1 MEVQDN
7 RYLHLGASLYV
18 PATRGDLVEIGNREK
33 HKGLRSV
40 IFCTEDAVLT
50 DDVSQALDI
59 LENALPLMQAS
70 PGLLRFIR
78 VRNPHVMGRVL
89 QMRGISKI
97 DGFVLPKITTAN
109 LGNYLDQISGHDSPF
124 VVMPTLETAE
134 VFDAVEMRRL
144 REYMSDSAVRPR
156 ILALRIGGND
166 LFNLLGVRRPPSR
179 TIYETVIGHTIAML
193 VSTFKPHGFNL
204 TAPVCEAIDCL
215 KVLEREVV
223 QDLDHGLFGKT
234 AIHPQQAKMIES
246 LYAVRN
252 EDVDMAREI
261 LRSDAPAVFKMHGTM
276 CEPATHR
283 KAAQTLLER
292 AALYGVTVG
301 LSVHEGEFDIG
312 AGPRLFV
319 SA

>member
-1 MEVQDN
+1 MEAQDN
-7 RYLHLGASLYV
+7 RYLRLGASLYV
-18 PATRGDLVEIGNREK
+18 PATRGDLVEIANQEK
-33 HKGLRSV
+33 YKGLRSV

-50 DDVSQALDI
+50 DDVSRALDM
-59 LENALPLMQAS
+59 LENALPLMQPA

-78 VRNPHVMGRVL
+78 VRNAHVMGRVL

-97 DGFVLPKITTAN
+97 DGFVLPKITAAN
-109 LGNYLDQISGHDSPF
+109 LGAYLDQISGHDSPF

-134 VFDAVEMRRL
+134 VFDAAEMRRL
-144 REYMSDSAVRPR
+144 RDYMSDSAVRPR

-166 LFNLLGVRRPPSR
+166 LFNLLGMRRPPSR
-179 TIYETVIGHTIAML
+179 TIYETVIGHTIALL

-204 TAPVCEAIDCL
+204 TAPVCEIIDGL

-234 AIHPQQAKMIES
+234 AIHPQQAELIEK
-246 LYAVRN
+246 LYAVQH
-252 EDVDMAREI
+252 EDVEMAREI
-261 LRSDAPAVFKMHGTM
+261 LRPDAPAVFKMHGAM

-283 KAAQTLLER
+283 KAAQTLLDR
-292 AALYGVTVG
+292 AALYGVKAG
-301 LSVHEGEFDIG
+301 LPMHDGEFERG
-312 AGPRLFV
+312 GGPAQLV

>member
-1 MEVQDN
+1 MEAQDN
-7 RYLHLGASLYV
+7 RYLRLGASLYV
-18 PATRGDLVEIGNREK
+18 PATRGDLVEIANREK
-33 HKGLRSV
+33 LKGVRSV

-50 DDVSQALDI
+50 DDVSTALDV
-59 LENALPLMQAS
+59 LENALPQMQAS

-97 DGFVLPKITTAN
+97 DGFVLPKITAAN
-109 LGNYLDQISGHDSPF
+109 LGTYLDQISGHDSPF

-193 VSTFKPHGFNL
+193 VSIFKPHGFNL
-204 TAPVCEAIDCL
+204 TAPVCEVIDCL
-215 KVLEREVV
+215 QVLGREVI

-234 AIHPQQAKMIES
+234 AIHPVQAQMIES
-246 LYAVRN
+246 LYAVRH
-252 EDVDMAREI
+252 EDVEMAREI
-261 LRSDAPAVFKMHGTM
+261 LRPDAPAVFKMYGTM

-283 KAAQTLLER
+283 RAAQAILER
-292 AALYGVTVG
+292 AILYGIIAG
-301 LSVHEGEFDIG
+301 LPLHEADFDMG
-312 AGPRLFV
+312 GGPRLVV